1 MCLIQSFYLLS
12 FSWFLL
18 KIQNNMCFEDKAE
31 CMYRLKI
38 FQIKL
43 PEELEGAW
51 MDVLKIYS
59 MSLSKHS
66 KTAFP

>member
-1 MCLIQSFYLLS
+1 MLNPVFLPS

-18 KIQNNMCFEDKAE
+18 KIQNSMCFEDKAE
-31 CMYRLKI
+31 CMYRFKI